1 MTVETQVNRVQYVG
15 NGAARE
21 FPVPFPVL
29 RAEHVRLFTWANGRQ
44 AELTEGYV
52 VFGAGTAAV
61 TVELDNALPA
71 GVTLTILRRMPLVQT
86 MALKN
91 GGPFNA
97 HTLEESADY
106 LVMLIQQLS
115 EEVGR
120 AIIALE
126 SMEAGAVTY
135 EMLLDLLRGS
145 EEALAAALAAA
156 ELAQD
161 MAGRAEEALGLIA
174 QDINQW
180 KSLST
185 AAYDVPH
192 ELMPSAIYHPESNMI
207 LFGVPRGRNGE
218 QGQRGETGDR
228 GNRGR
233 TGKQGPRGWP
243 GPEGREGP
251 QGPMGPVHPGPVV
264 GLIDC
269 GGALHFSETA
279 FDCGDASSFLGP

>member
-21 FPVPFPVL
+21 FPVPIPVL
-29 RAEHVRLFTWANGRQ
+29 RSEHVRLFTWANNRQ
-44 AELTEGYV
+44 TELTEGYT

-71 GVTLTILRRMPLVQT
+71 GVTLTILRPMPLIQP
-86 MALKN
+86 MDLNNA
-91 GGPFNA
+91 GPFNA
-97 HTLEESADY
+97 ETLEDSADN
-106 LVMLIQQLS
+106 LAMQIQQLA

-120 AIIALE
+120 AIVAPE
-126 SMEAGAVTY
+126 SMEAGTVTY
-135 EMLLDLLRGS
+135 EMLVALLRDS

-161 MAGRAEEALGLIA
+161 MAGRAEEAFGLIQ

-180 KSLST
+180 KALST

-207 LFGVPRGRNGE
+207 LFGVPRGRDGD
-218 QGQRGETGDR
+218 QGPRGETGAK

-243 GPEGREGP
+243 GQEGREGP

-279 FDCGDASSFLGP
+279 FDCGTASSF

>member
-44 AELTEGYV
+44 AELTEGFT
-52 VFGAGTAAV
+52 VFGAGTNAV
-61 TVELDNALPA
+61 SVVFDNAPLT
-71 GVTLTILRRMPLVQT
+71 GVTLTILRRMPLVQP
-86 MALKN
+86 MDLGN

-97 HTLEESADY
+97 ETLEDSADN
-106 LVMLIQQLS
+106 LAMLIQQLA

-120 AIIALE
+120 AIVAPE
-126 SMEAGAVTY
+126 SMEAGTVTY
-135 EMLLDLLRGS
+135 EMLAALLRDS

-156 ELAQD
+156 ELARD
-161 MAGRAEEALGLIA
+161 MAGRAEEAFGLIA
-174 QDINQW
+174 QDIERW
-180 KSLST
+180 KALST

-192 ELMPSAIYHPESNMI
+192 EKMPSAIYHPESNMI
-207 LFGVPRGRNGE
+207 LFGVPRGRDGE
-218 QGQRGETGDR
+218 QGPRGETGNQ
-228 GNRGR
+228 GPRGR
-233 TGKQGPRGWP
+233 TGKQGPRGRP
-243 GPEGREGP
+243 GPEGP

-269 GGALHFSETA
+269 GGAEQFTETF
-279 FDCGDASSFLGP
+279 FDCGDAAGA